1 MNISQLQKLFHILC
15 LLAFE
20 AEQNAS
26 VTVSVLNNGKLKS
39 YNLFVQED
47 LKIRIMK
54 LLASDSVK

>member
-39 YNLFVQED
+39 YNLFV
-47 LKIRIMK
+47 
-54 LLASDSVK
+54 